1 MAGYKLATYQTP
13 DGPRAG
19 LVIDDKV
26 FDAAKLT
33 GKAAYASVLGI
44 LADWRAA
51 QGALKKAAAA
61 AGKSRVKAL
70 PLSRAKLLAPVRWPS
85 AIYCAGAN
93 YADHAAE
100 MARRM
105 NRPMEPDPH
114 TQGLKAWHFMKAPRA
129 LADPG
134 ATVKISGVSDR
145 VDWEVELAAVIG
157 KPAKNVPEEKALDYV
172 AGYTAANDLSAR
184 DRGPRPNISDTSPFK
199 ADWTKHK
206 SFDGSCPMG
215 PWIVPASDIGD
226 PQNLGLKL
234 WVNDVLKQD
243 SNSKDMI
250 FNLAEQI
257 AQLSSGMTLHPG
269 DVVLTGTP
277 AGVGSARGEFL
288 KAGDVVKIW
297 IEKIGTLTTKMA

>member
-1 MAGYKLATYQTP
+1 MPGYKLATYQTP

-19 LVIDDKV
+19 LVIEDKV

-33 GKAAYASVLGI
+33 GKAAYASVLAI

-61 AGKSRVKAL
+61 AL

-105 NRPMEPDPH
+105 NRPLEPDPH

-145 VDWEVELAAVIG
+145 VDWE
-157 KPAKNVPEEKALDYV
+157 
-172 AGYTAANDLSAR
+172 
-184 DRGPRPNISDTSPFK
+184 
-199 ADWTKHK
+199 
-206 SFDGSCPMG
+206 
-215 PWIVPASDIGD
+215 
-226 PQNLGLKL
+226 
-234 WVNDVLKQD
+234 
-243 SNSKDMI
+243 
-250 FNLAEQI
+250 
-257 AQLSSGMTLHPG
+257 
-269 DVVLTGTP
+269 
-277 AGVGSARGEFL
+277 
-288 KAGDVVKIW
+288 
-297 IEKIGTLTTKMA
+297 